1 MTNRILL
8 ALALLAG
15 SAVMHAQ
22 SSVSPYTLFGAGA
35 ADSGVH
41 GWNAGMA
48 GLGTGIRADNMLNP
62 SNPASLSSLQ
72 RKSFIMD
79 IIVIVQHLHPYGQ
92 YGHHFGLRQSP
103 SRH

>member
-62 SNPASLSSLQ
+62 SNPASLSSLT
-72 RKSFIMD
+72 
-79 IIVIVQHLHPYGQ
+79 
-92 YGHHFGLRQSP
+92 
-103 SRH
+103 